1 MRNATRII
9 KGMVEFRRGLPDRY
23 KYYFS
28 GTKDWLL
35 DKKSKLVQGITEDEG
50 LTLLKLG
57 IARILLLRALFSSKE
72 LTFPSRHHALVD
84 AIITSHNVIVI
95 HNKLIRF
102 PDVAFFT
109 SPIPLHIAAMVI
121 LYGHMSRC
129 DILPL
134 QTALED
140 LWMALDMIPR
150 FRWRWER
157 KDAAG
162 GHPLIARLVERV
174 MNVDLHAIGPSSHP
188 TLICEHEWDEEG
200 AASPRA
206 KSSQTTPPMPAYGP
220 GGSVNYA
227 GVVRSMNGGPM
238 NSVDPNDNGT
248 NTPPGKRLVDM
259 PPGLFYPFYPEA
271 QVSHEVL
278 QGNGSSAQQSQDGQ
292 SHQTHDYSHLLAA
305 AAAAQDGSYQ
315 PAGQNTF
322 ISEERTPPPSQ
333 PHGGVW
339 IQQGQPR
346 QGMQQYPVHPPQ

>member
-1 MRNATRII
+1 M
-9 KGMVEFRRGLPDRY
+9 L
-23 KYYFS
+23 
-28 GTKDWLL
+28 
-35 DKKSKLVQGITEDEG
+35 ITY
-50 LTLLKLG
+50 
-57 IARILLLRALFSSKE
+57 IPIS
-72 LTFPSRHHALVD
+72 P

-188 TLICEHEWDEEG
+188 VLICEPEWEDEG

-206 KSSQTTPPMPAYGP
+206 KSQTTPPMAGTGYGQP
-220 GGSVNYA
+220 GSVPYN
-227 GVVRSMNGGPM
+227 GVIRAMNGNPM
-238 NSVDPNDNGT
+238 NNGDPNDNDS
-248 NTPPGKRLVDM
+248 PPGKRLVDM
-259 PPGLFYPFYPEA
+259 PPELFYPFYPEA
-271 QVSHEVL
+271 QVSHEAL
-278 QGNGSSAQQSQDGQ
+278 QGNGSSLQRAQDGQ
-292 SHQTHDYSHLLAA
+292 PHQSHDYSHLLAA

-315 PAGQNTF
+315 PASQNTF
-322 ISEERTPPPSQ
+322 ISEERTPPSHTPQ
-333 PHGGVW
+333 GPVW
-339 IQQGQPR
+339 VQQQVSYLPGHT
-346 QGMQQYPVHPPQ
+346 G